1 MIYIIKQEGLYQNK
15 VNFSLVVKWKTDWL
29 QGRVPLS
36 VLFLCLLLFFSLS
49 LQNLD
54 LERSITG
61 LFLAIVIKIHLFN
74 IQWTEAFSL
83 TDGYPFFLRSYGSL
97 PWPLCK
103 CSLPV
108 MHYGSVVVRNSQA
121 VNRTMA
127 ILLKVVLVF
136 WGYRQDKCNV
146 FT

>member
-1 MIYIIKQEGLYQNK
+1 MIYITKQEGLYQNK
-15 VNFSLVVKWKTDWL
+15 VNFSLVVKWKTDRL

-36 VLFLCLLLFFSLS
+36 VLFYVYCYFSLS
-49 LQNLD
+49 LRNFD
-54 LERSITG
+54 LERSIKG

-74 IQWTEAFSL
+74 IQWTETFSL
-83 TDGYPFFLRSYGSL
+83 TNGYPFFLRSYGSL

-103 CSLPV
+103 CSPPV

>member
-1 MIYIIKQEGLYQNK
+1 MEDRSTSGKSSI
-15 VNFSLVVKWKTDWL
+15 VRS
-29 QGRVPLS
+29 
-36 VLFLCLLLFFSLS
+36 FLCLLLFFSLS
-49 LQNLD
+49 LRNFD
-54 LERSITG
+54 LERSIKG

-83 TDGYPFFLRSYGSL
+83 TNGYAFFLRSYGSL

-136 WGYRQDKCNV
+136 
-146 FT
+146 